1 MLSTDGVV
9 HELYDSADVRDAVVE
24 HFGASVAPD
33 GRIDRAALARAAFA
47 SDEDRAWLEGL
58 LWPRVGER
66 VISWRGALG
75 RSSPP
80 PRAAVVEVPLLF
92 ESDMDQVFDASIAV
106 IADEELRAARA
117 GVRGHEALAERGER
131 QLSQQEKAQRATYV
145 VVNDGT
151 PADLEAKL
159 LEILEMLER

>member
-1 MLSTDGVV
+1 VLSTDRIV
-9 HELYDSADVRDAVVE
+9 HELYDSPDVRDAVVG
-24 HFGASVAPD
+24 HFGGLVAPD

-66 VISWRGALG
+66 VTSWRGALAHA
-75 RSSPP
+75 SPP
-80 PRAAVVEVPLLF
+80 PRAAIVEVPLLF
-92 ESDMDQVFDASIAV
+92 ESDMDRVFDATIAV
-106 IADEELRAARA
+106 IADEGLRAARA
-117 GVRGHEALAERGER
+117 GVRGHEALAERGAR
-131 QLSQQEKAQRATYV
+131 QLPQQEKAQRATYV

-159 LEILEMLER
+159 SEILEILAR